1 MSKVTSLWQLQS
13 GDVRKTW
20 LKQQLADFN
29 QDISDKA
36 KAMKYDK
43 MAVSPFVFFRGT
55 AHLYYFDL
63 HAEQVIENSKFTH
76 QQAITW
82 LQGDLHV
89 ENYGVFCDG
98 QGDVIFDLND
108 FDESW
113 IDCYFYDLY
122 RLAVSVLLVIEQNDP
137 AGDWDKQVLLAIL
150 TNAYLKRLKDLLQ
163 NPDDKFTKITSQNSS
178 GKLQK
183 FIAKAELKNNRR
195 KMLDKWTT
203 LTGDE
208 RSFNFDNPKLE
219 LADEQI
225 KAQISEQIEAYHH
238 RIESELQG
246 NQDYFNVVDVA
257 SRINAGTGSLGTSR
271 YYVLID
277 GHNEHEHD
285 YRILDVKMQGEPSHY
300 PYLPEQ
306 SLARMANLFDGR
318 SQGCRVIQAQQ
329 AMHVHA
335 DDHLGSVYVNEH
347 SYSVRERSP
356 YKKTLDSVKLDT
368 EKRFAKLAKAW
379 GSIAATAHARGQR
392 DFDPCV
398 TNIRFEQVVTALTA
412 ENVDAFHQQVYSF
425 AKAYCQQVN
434 EDYKLFCVLNGY
446 G

>member
-1 MSKVTSLWQLQS
+1 MAPLWQLQT
-13 GDVRKTW
+13 GEFRKTF
-20 LKQQLADFN
+20 LKTQLEQFN
-29 QDISDKA
+29 QGISDDKRD
-36 KAMKYDK
+36 MKYDK
-43 MAVSPFVFFRGT
+43 MAASPFVFFRGT
-55 AHLYYFDL
+55 AHVYYADL
-63 HAEQVIENSKFTH
+63 QAQQVIEHSDFTH
-76 QQAITW
+76 EQAITW

-113 IDCYFYDLY
+113 IDSYFYDVY
-122 RLAVSVLLVIEQNDP
+122 RLAVSLLLVIEQNEPKDAQP
-137 AGDWDKQVLLAIL
+137 RWDKQALLAVM
-150 TNAYLKRLKDLLQ
+150 TEAYLVRLKALLDKL
-163 NPDDKFTKITSQNSS
+163 DDKFTKITANNTK
-178 GKLQK
+178 GRLQK
-183 FIAKAELKNNRR
+183 FIAKAEQKNNRR
-195 KMLDKWTT
+195 KMLDQWTV

-208 RSFNFDNPKLE
+208 RNFDFNNPKLE
-219 LADEQI
+219 VVNTQV
-225 KAQISEQIEAYHH
+225 KAQLTEQIEAYHH
-238 RIESELQG
+238 EIASELKG

-257 SRINAGTGSLGTSR
+257 ARINAGTGSLGTSR

-300 PYLPEQ
+300 PYLPES
-306 SLARMANLFDGR
+306 SLTRMAGLFDGR
-318 SQGCRVIQAQQ
+318 SQGCRVVQAQQ

-335 DDHLGSVYVNEH
+335 DDHLGSVYIDGH

-356 YKKTLDSVKLDT
+356 YKKTLDSAKLDS

-398 TNIRFEQVVTALTA
+398 TNTRFEQIVTSLTGDNA
-412 ENVDAFHQQVYSF
+412 KDFQQQVWAF
-425 AKAYCQQVN
+425 ANNYCQQVN
-434 EDYKLFCVLNGY
+434 EDYRQFCEL
-446 G
+446 

>member
-1 MSKVTSLWQLQS
+1 MTPLWQLQT
-13 GDVRKTW
+13 GDARKTVV
-20 LKQQLADFN
+20 KTQLQDFN
-29 QDISDKA
+29 QGISLDA
-36 KAMKYDK
+36 KTMKFDK
-43 MAVSPFVFFRGT
+43 MAASPFIFFRGT

-63 HAEQVIENSKFTH
+63 HAQHVIERSEYTH

-122 RLAVSVLLVIEQNDP
+122 RLAVSVLLVIEQNEQHDQ
-137 AGDWDKQVLLAIL
+137 WDKQALLATL
-150 TNAYLKRLKDLLQ
+150 TESYINRLKALLD
-163 NPDDKFTKITSQNSS
+163 NPEDKFTKISADNAT

-183 FIAKAELKNNRR
+183 FIAKAEQKNNRR
-195 KMLDKWTT
+195 KMLDKWTV

-208 RSFNFDNPKLE
+208 RSFDFNNPKLE
-219 LADEQI
+219 VANGQV
-225 KAQISEQIEAYHH
+225 KAQLSEQIEAYHH
-238 RIESELQG
+238 DLASELQG

-257 SRINAGTGSLGTSR
+257 TRINAGTGSLGTSR

-277 GHNEHEHD
+277 GHNEHQHD

-300 PYLPEQ
+300 PYLPKI
-306 SLARMANLFDGR
+306 SLERMAGLFDGR
-318 SQGCRVIQAQQ
+318 SQGCRVAQAQQ

-335 DDHLGSVYVNEH
+335 DDHLGSVYVDGH

-356 YKKTLDSVKLDT
+356 YKKTLDSAKLDSQ
-368 EKRFAKLAKAW
+368 KRFAKLAKAW

-392 DFDPCV
+392 DFAPCV
-398 TNIRFEQVVTALTA
+398 TNTRFEQIVTSLTGDNA
-412 ENVDAFHQQVYSF
+412 KDFHQQVWLF
-425 AKAYCQQVN
+425 ANNYCQQVN
-434 EDYKLFCVLNGY
+434 EDYQLFCALKGNI
-446 G
+446 